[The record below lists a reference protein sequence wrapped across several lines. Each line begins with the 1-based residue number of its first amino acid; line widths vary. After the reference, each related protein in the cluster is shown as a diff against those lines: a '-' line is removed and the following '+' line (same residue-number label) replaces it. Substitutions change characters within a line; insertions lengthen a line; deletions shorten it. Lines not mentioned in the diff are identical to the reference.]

1 MKFMTILMMIGD
13 EEPDDTKNLLATG
26 CKIYNYIWSNISY
39 ISHRAKK
46 IRETVADYSQ
56 KFHFICRKK
65 IQLIISSKIWF
76 SDDT

>member
-1 MKFMTILMMIGD
+1 MMIGG
-13 EEPDDTKNLLATG
+13 EGPDDIKNLLATG
-26 CKIYNYIWSNISY
+26 CKIYNYIRSNISY

-56 KFHFICRKK
+56 KFPFIWRKK